1 MKVLAFIASLVF
13 VSSALAYTVEGV
25 DHPETIAME
34 GNTLRLVGVGIRQ
47 ATVFKVN
54 VYTLGA
60 YTQNPTCNMSSLITS
75 NEPKMLRLHFLRH
88 VSGEKMKENMEKS
101 FAKHTPSDAS
111 EDLKKR
117 IEQFIEQFGI
127 DAPKGAD
134 VEVRYVPQRGTTI
147 IINGKQMGA
156 PIPGHDFIKI
166 LWSIYLSEGTCCP
179 SAREGIIK
187 SCGEINK

>member
-1 MKVLAFIASLVF
+1 MRKGTLVASIVLASFAYG
-13 VSSALAYTVEGV
+13 YTVEGV
-25 DHPETIAME
+25 DHPSSVTME
-34 GNTLRLVGVGIRQ
+34 GTTLRLIGVGIRQ
-47 ATVFKVN
+47 ATIFKVN

-60 YTQNPTCNMSSLITS
+60 YTLNPTCNTASLITS
-75 NEPKMLRLHFLRH
+75 DEPKMLRLHFLRH
-88 VSGEKMKENMEKS
+88 VEGKKMRENMEKS
-101 FAKHTPSDAS
+101 FAKHTPKDAS

-117 IEQFIEQFGI
+117 IREFIDQFGI

-134 VEVRYVPQRGTTI
+134 VEVRYVPQKGTTV

-179 SAREGIIK
+179 SAREGIIR
-187 SCGEINK
+187 SCAEINK